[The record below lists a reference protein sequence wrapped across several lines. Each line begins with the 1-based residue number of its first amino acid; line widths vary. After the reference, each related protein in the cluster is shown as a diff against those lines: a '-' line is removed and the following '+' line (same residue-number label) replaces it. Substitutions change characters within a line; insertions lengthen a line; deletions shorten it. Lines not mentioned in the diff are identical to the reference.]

1 MWVVYKMRCV
11 RRSGALRADV
21 GVRWSLRSLRSDAIV
36 RLQSTDWRVPR
47 QGHGGACF
55 VTLTERIDRLEAD
68 ATNAYDLGA
77 FDAYDRIIDELTRLE
92 EERES

>member
-1 MWVVYKMRCV
+1 
-11 RRSGALRADV
+11 
-21 GVRWSLRSLRSDAIV
+21 
-36 RLQSTDWRVPR
+36 
-47 QGHGGACF
+47 
-55 VTLTERIDRLEAD
+55 VTLTERIEQLETD

>member
-1 MWVVYKMRCV
+1 
-11 RRSGALRADV
+11 
-21 GVRWSLRSLRSDAIV
+21 
-36 RLQSTDWRVPR
+36 
-47 QGHGGACF
+47 

-92 EERES
+92 QERDS